1 MLTSSFQEGQH
12 DATVTIGDATPAAFR
27 AVLRYLY
34 TDGLACDD
42 ESVVDVMCKAREYDL
57 RHLLLLCS
65 RYCADNLAPPNAIPW
80 LVQAEEQQLGELRE
94 LAMAFVK
101 REFRRIRMVAKDT
114 LPILTD
120 HAALTLEV
128 MDDL

>member
-1 MLTSSFQEGQH
+1 MLTSSFQEGQQ
-12 DATVTIGDATPAAFR
+12 DVVVTIGDATAPAFR

-34 TDGLACDD
+34 TDTLECD
-42 ESVVDVMCKAREYDL
+42 EECVVDVMRKAREYDL
-57 RHLLLLCS
+57 RHLLKLCTAFC
-65 RYCADNLAPPNAIPW
+65 RDKLAPPNAIPW
-80 LVQAEEQQLGELRE
+80 LVQAEEQQLSELRE

-114 LPILTD
+114 LPVLTEN
-120 HAALTLEV
+120 APLTLEV